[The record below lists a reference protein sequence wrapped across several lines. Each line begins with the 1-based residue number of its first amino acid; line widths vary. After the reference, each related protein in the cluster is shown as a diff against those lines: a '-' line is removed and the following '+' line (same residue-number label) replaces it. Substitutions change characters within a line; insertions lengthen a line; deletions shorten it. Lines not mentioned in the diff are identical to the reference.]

1 MAMTTRR
8 NRNVISGAVGLLIV
22 ISLISVGIEA
32 SFGAYDGGYELR
44 GTFAAAGQ
52 GLLSGSD
59 VRIRGVNVGEVS
71 NIRLVDNRALIR
83 IRIEDGTQI
92 PESEIGRASCRE
104 RECQ

>member
-1 MAMTTRR
+1 MVFFIKQKTAYEMR
-8 NRNVISGAVGLLIV
+8 ISDWSSDVCSSDL
-22 ISLISVGIEA
+22 EA